1 MELSVEDLSD
11 LLTQAGGPTP
21 DGLKKMLIFADT
33 LPQFESDEA
42 WEFLCEFALE
52 VDAAYGIT
60 DDYMEL
66 FLSGRGAAEAILDNY
81 VLAALAAC
89 KLNWKNPEPLMAYAA
104 SNKHEFVGFAPHGL
118 SEISCMR
125 ILHWGE
131 WDINAPLPNS
141 LYTALHKMV
150 YLKYRPGTHPRCVQW
165 LLDHG
170 ADVHARNAYG
180 DTPIIVLSGCDQWYP
195 QMTETFKLL
204 LLAGADPLDVAKD
217 GSSALSLLHQLEN
230 SRPNSA
236 RAELIAAVEE
246 DVKRSTS
253 YASGEASVDLTE
265 KWRTTFA
272 LKPPEVLVYM
282 PG

>member
-66 FLSGRGAAEAILDNY
+66 FLSGRGAAEAMLDNY

-165 LLDHG
+165 LLEHG

-180 DTPIIVLSGCDQWYP
+180 DTPIIALSGCDQWYP

-204 LLAGADPLDVAKD
+204 LLAGAAPLDVAKD
-217 GSSALSLLHQLEN
+217 GSSALSLLNQLQSISAN
-230 SRPNSA
+230 SERGK
-236 RAELIAAVEE
+236 LIKALETDIQRNKVMSMDALEWEPAV
-246 DVKRSTS
+246 
-253 YASGEASVDLTE
+253 
-265 KWRTTFA
+265 KWQDTLA
-272 LKPPEVLVYM
+272 LKRPEMMVYM
-282 PG
+282 TS